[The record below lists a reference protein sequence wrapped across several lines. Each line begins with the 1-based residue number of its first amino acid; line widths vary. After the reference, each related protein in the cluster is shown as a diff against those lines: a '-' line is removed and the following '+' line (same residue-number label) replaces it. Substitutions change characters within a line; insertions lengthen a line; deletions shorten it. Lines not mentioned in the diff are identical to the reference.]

1 MDDAIRFESVE
12 YAWVDEEDGTRT
24 PVFDGL
30 DLELPRGIVSLVGQN
45 GTGKSTL
52 LALAAGSIVPDAGRV
67 LVGGTDTRKLR
78 DEAERQQ
85 RVSYIFQNMEFET
98 EAPIGGLLEAV
109 HEAGFHAEKRPG
121 FVDELVE
128 AFELSPVLAR
138 RTQEV
143 SKGELQRVILAFSL
157 LYGSPLLVMDEPI
170 FALEERQKERALEYL
185 CAYARR
191 EKIGLYFSLHELD
204 LSRKYSDHLLLFSR
218 GAPPRIGPTAEIF
231 TRETIEQ
238 AYEAPF
244 DLLKKREALY
254 RKVLTETLRVGDP
267 AGPDRPATA

>member
-1 MDDAIRFESVE
+1 MEPAIRFEAVE

-30 DLELPRGIVSLVGQN
+30 DLALPRGMVSLVGQN

-52 LALAAGSIVPDAGRV
+52 LALAAGSVMPGAGRV
-67 LVGGTDTRKLR
+67 LIGGTDTRELR
-78 DEAERQQ
+78 DEAERQ
-85 RVSYIFQNMEFET
+85 RLVSYVFQNMEFET
-98 EAPIGGLLEAV
+98 EQSVGDLLEAV
-109 HEAGFHAEKRPG
+109 HEGGFHAVKRPG
-121 FVDELVE
+121 FVSELVS
-128 AFELSPVLAR
+128 AFELSPVLGR

-170 FALEERQKERALEYL
+170 FALEDRQKERALEYL

-191 EKIGLYFSLHELD
+191 EQVGLYYSLHELD

-218 GAPPRIGPTAEIF
+218 GALPRLGPTAEMF

-238 AYEAPF
+238 AYEVPF

-254 RKVLTETLRVGDP
+254 RNVLTATLRVGS
-267 AGPDRPATA
+267 AGRPPPSA

>member
-1 MDDAIRFESVE
+1 MDDAIRFEDVG
-12 YAWVDEEDGTRT
+12 YAWVDDEDGTRT

-30 DLELPRGIVSLVGQN
+30 DLALPRGIVSLVGRN

-67 LVGGTDTRKLR
+67 LVNGTDTRDLR
-78 DEAERQQ
+78 DEAERQ
-85 RVSYIFQNMEFET
+85 RFVSYVFQNMEFET

-109 HEAGFHAEKRPG
+109 HEAGFRAGKRPG
-121 FVDELVE
+121 FVAELVE
-128 AFELSPVLAR
+128 AFELSPVLGR

-157 LYGSPLLVMDEPI
+157 LYGSPLLAMDEPI
-170 FALEERQKERALEYL
+170 FALEDRQKERALEYL
-185 CAYARR
+185 AAYARR
-191 EKIGLYFSLHELD
+191 EGVGLYLCLHELD

-218 GAPPRIGPTAEIF
+218 GAPPRIGPTAEMF
-231 TRETIEQ
+231 TREAIER
-238 AYEAPF
+238 AYEVPF

-254 RKVLTETLRVGDP
+254 RKVLTETLRVV
-267 AGPDRPATA
+267 GPGIHERPPTA

>member
-1 MDDAIRFESVE
+1 MDAAIRFESVG

-24 PVFDGL
+24 PVFEGL
-30 DLELPRGIVSLVGQN
+30 DLELPRGTVSLVGQN

-67 LVGGTDTRKLR
+67 LVGGTDTRELR
-78 DEAERQQ
+78 DEAERQ
-85 RVSYIFQNMEFET
+85 RFVSYLFQNMEFET

-109 HEAGFHAEKRPG
+109 HEGGFHAVKRPG
-121 FVDELVE
+121 LVAELVE
-128 AFELSPVLAR
+128 AFELAPVLGR

-170 FALEERQKERALEYL
+170 FALEERQKELALEYL
-185 CAYARR
+185 CAHARR
-191 EKIGLYFSLHELD
+191 ERIGLYFSLHELD
-204 LSRKYSDHLLLFSR
+204 LSRKYSDHLVIFSR
-218 GAPPRIGPTAEIF
+218 GSPPRIGPTAEMF
-231 TRETIEQ
+231 TRETIER
-238 AYEAPF
+238 AYEVPF

-254 RKVLTETLRVGDP
+254 RKVLTETLRVGGP
-267 AGPDRPATA
+267 AGADRPPTA